1 MTLIT
6 PTHRSVSYPVSP
18 LASLL
23 SLTRDF
29 DRLFETAAQAR
40 DTQVAF
46 VPSVELREN
55 VDRVQV
61 ILELPGVDRGA
72 VSVTFHDGVLTIGG
86 ERKAEAPAEGEVVRS
101 ERSYGRFE
109 RQVNV
114 AYPVDSSKI
123 VAGYK
128 DGILTVTLPKGPEAR
143 PKTIDVAAN

>member
-55 VDRVQV
+55 VDRLQV
-61 ILELPGVDRGA
+61 ILEIPGVDRSA

-86 ERKAEAPAEGEVVRS
+86 ERKPEAVAEGEVELFDRPHES
-101 ERSYGRFE
+101 H
-109 RQVNV
+109 V
-114 AYPVDSSKI
+114 ALAHQFV
-123 VAGYK
+123 
-128 DGILTVTLPKGPEAR
+128 E
-143 PKTIDVAAN
+143 